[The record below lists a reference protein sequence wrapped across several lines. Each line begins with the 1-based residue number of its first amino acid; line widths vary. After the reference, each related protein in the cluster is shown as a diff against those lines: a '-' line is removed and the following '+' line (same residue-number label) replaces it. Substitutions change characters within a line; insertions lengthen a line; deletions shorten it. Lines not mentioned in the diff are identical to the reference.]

1 MLKNKLK
8 MRDISRKSTKEV
20 MQQAEELIN
29 TSNLENKFTDN
40 IFPLRDSILE
50 KIPRVVEDIFL
61 RKF

>member
-1 MLKNKLK
+1 MLKNKFK

-29 TSNLENKFTDN
+29 TSNLENKFTD

-50 KIPRVVEDIFL
+50 KIPRVEDIFL

>member
-1 MLKNKLK
+1 